1 MGWDNND
8 KFTVYSVDNMTL
20 LRSRCVNLTGIK
32 SPVCQFDSN
41 KITSISD
48 PTNET
53 GVANKNYVDSIKPVI
68 TIWATAKRILDAGGT
83 GWHMGVTA
91 IGDKQA
97 SYVMPVSGRI
107 LYGSLGI
114 NTNSDIPLY
123 PDVNVVRVEV
133 NREGIPFAIPLS
145 EILFTHPVNAITCTY
160 YYSFRAMPNIR

>member
-1 MGWDNND
+1 M
-8 KFTVYSVDNMTL
+8 
-20 LRSRCVNLTGIK
+20 CVNLTGIK
-32 SPVCQFDSN
+32 SPVCQFDRD

-53 GVANKNYVDSIKPVI
+53 DVANNNYVASIKPVI
-68 TIWATAKRILDAGGT
+68 TIWAIAKRILDADGM

-97 SYVMPVSGRI
+97 SYVIPVSGRI
-107 LYGSLGI
+107 LYRSLGI

-123 PDVNVVRVEV
+123 PVVRVEV

-145 EILFTHPVNAITCTY
+145 ERLVTHPINSIIVIIILLLLGQCQIFVEN
-160 YYSFRAMPNIR
+160 R